1 MLDHDQNRL
10 REVVQI
16 RQEVVQ
22 ATTLK
27 EEDIK
32 VIGDTQQIVFLSE
45 LTAFPLRVIA
55 EVRQLKEAYDAH
67 MREKGRLPL
76 HLQGSFHP
84 PIGDLMLMSERE
96 VAGNQ
101 HREEDFLIAWT
112 LGANSASQGWFRS
125 ELNTKEDRQEIRF
138 RYQVSGA
145 WEYTALGGTR
155 DEAFDRYCTE
165 GDDWKE
171 LRARVHDDIDR
182 YFQKLISSR
191 QRSEFASALYG
202 VLEGIRS
209 EYTYGEE
216 DARYKRYHE
225 IRLRIVKRFQLLRE
239 GESLVAVAPPAEV
252 AKAPAGGDPNLE
264 RFARYVRIA
273 VEQVKGKP
281 SERLFEKIEAKRL
294 ELGVSLAAA
303 QVQLEAALGPF
314 RVSAEAE
321 PSPADRYREML
332 RDFLELG
339 DGELSE
345 SAQAELID
353 FQASHD
359 LEPAQA
365 AAIEAEVRRA
375 LA

>member
-1 MLDHDQNRL
+1 
-10 REVVQI
+10 
-16 RQEVVQ
+16 
-22 ATTLK
+22 
-27 EEDIK
+27 
-32 VIGDTQQIVFLSE
+32 
-45 LTAFPLRVIA
+45 
-55 EVRQLKEAYDAH
+55 
-67 MREKGRLPL
+67 
-76 HLQGSFHP
+76 
-84 PIGDLMLMSERE
+84 
-96 VAGNQ
+96 
-101 HREEDFLIAWT
+101 
-112 LGANSASQGWFRS
+112 
-125 ELNTKEDRQEIRF
+125 
-138 RYQVSGA
+138 
-145 WEYTALGGTR
+145 
-155 DEAFDRYCTE
+155 
-165 GDDWKE
+165 
-171 LRARVHDDIDR
+171 
-182 YFQKLISSR
+182 
-191 QRSEFASALYG
+191 
-202 VLEGIRS
+202 
-209 EYTYGEE
+209 
-216 DARYKRYHE
+216 
-225 IRLRIVKRFQLLRE
+225 
-239 GESLVAVAPPAEV
+239 VAPPAEV